1 MKIQV
6 LYTSEQYIPVWL
18 FFRLCNKPPLIR
30 VGIFFIN
37 INRNFQVDRLIPIDI
52 RGVINGKTGKG
63 VAFPKFL
70 NKSTLSQ
77 SERADYAQPL
87 ALPH

>member
-37 INRNFQVDRLIPIDI
+37 INRNFQVDRLIPID
-52 RGVINGKTGKG
+52 
-63 VAFPKFL
+63 AFPRFL
-70 NKSTLSQ
+70 NKSTLPQ